1 METIHMEMKGEW
13 KFASRDTGEQSVIA
27 HGIIEMP
34 KSYAD
39 NLGLDQQELFPMVVL
54 TMVLEWVQCS

>member
-1 METIHMEMKGEW
+1 MEMKGEW

-39 NLGLDQQELFPMVVL
+39 NLGLDQQVIVCIHFV
-54 TMVLEWVQCS
+54 

>member
-1 METIHMEMKGEW
+1 MVTIRMEMKGEW

-39 NLGLDQQELFPMVVL
+39 NLGLDQQVIVCIHL
-54 TMVLEWVQCS
+54 CSHMNLQ